1 MTDPAP
7 PPDPPTMTMLRP
19 VAVRNVGATD
29 VTVVDADGN
38 ETTLKPG
45 ESLPPPPTPP

>member
-19 VAVRNVGATD
+19 VAVRNVGSAD
-29 VTVVDADGN
+29 VTVVDADGK

-45 ESLPPPPTPP
+45 ESLPPPPAPL